1 MIYSGEWM
9 GCLMTMTTKQVKR
22 VFESVSELFIHRFG
36 RRRLPATAGY
46 SAPIP
51 ETETLSTGFRS
62 VDNALGTGGLPYSRI
77 IELMGPGGPTSQS
90 GASYI
95 AAGIAS
101 RIQRKQENVTI
112 IDMGP
117 YFDVWQAERCGL
129 IAPHLLLS
137 RPETVFDAL
146 TILEDRHQRPG
157 LIIVVMGSTPE
168 LFGQAPP
175 ELRRILLGR
184 LRHIVKQSGSIFLFL
199 TAAQKND
206 PFSPV
211 NHPAGFPLSE
221 LADVRLWIQE
231 ESASHKNG
239 LIAAYK
245 ATLAVIKNNL
255 APAGKGADIRI
266 KFNDFDRSPGYQA
279 LKRDRP

>member
-1 MIYSGEWM
+1 MM
-9 GCLMTMTTKQVKR
+9 MTAKRVKR
-22 VFESVSELFIHRFG
+22 VFESVTGLFIHRFG
-36 RRRLPATAGY
+36 RRPLPANPGY
-46 SAPIP
+46 PVPSP

-62 VDNALGTGGLPYSRI
+62 VDNALGTRGLSYNRI
-77 IELMGPGGPTSQS
+77 TELMGPGGATSPY
-90 GASYI
+90 GTSYI

-101 RIQRKQENVTI
+101 KIQRRQENVTI
-112 IDMGP
+112 IDMSHC
-117 YFDVWQAERCGL
+117 FDVWQAERCGL

-137 RPETVFDAL
+137 QPETVFDAL
-146 TILEDRHQRPG
+146 TILEDTHRRPG

-168 LFGQAPP
+168 LFSQASA

-184 LRHIVKQSGSIFLFL
+184 LRHIVKQSDSIFLFL

-206 PFSPV
+206 PFSPT

-231 ESASHKNG
+231 ETASHKNG
-239 LIAAYK
+239 LIATYK

-255 APAGKGADIRI
+255 APAGKGADVRI
-266 KFNDFDRSPGYQA
+266 KFTDLDPSSSYQSG
-279 LKRDRP
+279 REVRPILTR